1 MSEAFELRPTSLA
14 DAPLM
19 LALHRAAAGAPGS
32 GLAREPDEMALDHIQ
47 SAIAKASASGVA
59 LGAWAG
65 EAMIG
70 EIHASRMG
78 PRQFAHNLLD
88 LTVAVRP
95 DWQGRGVGARLFEG
109 LFVEAAK
116 LLPKVE
122 RIELMVREGNLGA
135 VRLYERLGFAIE
147 GRFARRVRL
156 KDGVVETDLAM
167 TKFL

>member
-1 MSEAFELRPTSLA
+1 
-14 DAPLM
+14 M
-19 LALHRAAAGAPGS
+19 LALHLATAAAPSS
-32 GLAREPDEMALDHIQ
+32 GLAREPDEMSLDHMQ
-47 SAIAKASASGVA
+47 SAIARATASGVA
-59 LGAWAG
+59 LSAWAG

-88 LTVAVRP
+88 LTVAVHP

-109 LFVEAAK
+109 LFVEAAR

-135 VRLYERLGFAIE
+135 VRLYERLGFAVE
-147 GRFARRVRL
+147 GRFAGRVRL
-156 KDGVVETDLAM
+156 RDGAVETDLAM
-167 TKFL
+167 ARFL